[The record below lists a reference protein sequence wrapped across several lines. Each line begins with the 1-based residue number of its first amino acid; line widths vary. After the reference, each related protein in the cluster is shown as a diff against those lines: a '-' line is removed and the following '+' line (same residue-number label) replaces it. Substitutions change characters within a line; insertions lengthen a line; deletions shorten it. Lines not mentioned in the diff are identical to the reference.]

1 MSQCRFR
8 MLCLLYFSFFPTI
21 KTSDFTLFLTVLY
34 DAEVSESL
42 MVSIVKKKETTQD
55 KTKKNSRAI
64 SLSAV
69 SPSGLP
75 NQKQRVFWFSLR
87 KCPGN

>member
-55 KTKKNSRAI
+55 KKKKKQPCHFT
-64 SLSAV
+64 AV